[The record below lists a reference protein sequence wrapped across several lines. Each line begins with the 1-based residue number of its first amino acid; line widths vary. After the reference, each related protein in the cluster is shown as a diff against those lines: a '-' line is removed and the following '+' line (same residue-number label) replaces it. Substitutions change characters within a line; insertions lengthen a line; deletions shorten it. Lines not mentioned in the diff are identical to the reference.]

1 MQYILV
7 VEDDIGISKGLC
19 KALKSDER
27 TVISCTTITEAREQV
42 QLFMPSLILL
52 DENLPDGNGI
62 DYLSEIKKLNSD
74 IKVIMVTA
82 NDTDMDIVAG
92 LESGADDYIT
102 KPFSLNVLRA
112 RVNTQLKSCEAASV
126 KNSDVYSKNEYEFD
140 FLSMIFKVNGNQVE
154 LSKIEQKL
162 LYILVQNENMVMKR
176 DVLIDRVWTDGGDF
190 VDENALSVA
199 VKRLRAKLSATKY
212 IKTVYGLGYEWS
224 FD

>member
-7 VEDDIGISKGLC
+7 VEDDIGLNKGVC
-19 KALKSDER
+19 KALRSDER
-27 TVISCTTITEAREQV
+27 SVVSCTTIKEAREQAE
-42 QLFMPSLILL
+42 LFAPSLILL

-62 DYLSEIKKLNSD
+62 DYLTEIKKQNSG

-102 KPFSLNVLRA
+102 KPFSLAVLRA

-199 VKRLRAKLSATKY
+199 IKRLRAKLSATKY

-224 FD
+224 FE